1 MFRSACRRRESRTRT
16 GASLCAV
23 PRADQS
29 ASRPG
34 DLVTRAPLVTVMGHA
49 DRGKTTLLDAIRE
62 TRVAELLILK
72 WRREW
77 DSNPR

>member
-1 MFRSACRRRESRTRT
+1 
-16 GASLCAV
+16 
-23 PRADQS
+23 
-29 ASRPG
+29 
-34 DLVTRAPLVTVMGHA
+34 MGHA